1 MIPKASTSGSGLG
14 KGLRHAFGIGAMKS
28 GIQLNMLQKWM
39 GHPDMKT
46 TAIYANALGDEE
58 REIAARMW
66 VS

>member
-1 MIPKASTSGSGLG
+1 
-14 KGLRHAFGIGAMKS
+14 MKS